1 MLKSLLL
8 FTNNIPK
15 IHRVLPKP
23 NKKLMPSLYKDLM
36 MKLLAPLKEAVNLK
50 VALVWLKSNVRVNNA
65 TLKKL
70 VANLLSLK
78 SNLRLNLR
86 SRLKPD

>member
-8 FTNNIPK
+8 FINNTPK

-23 NKKLMPSLYKDLM
+23 NKKLMTSLYRDLM
-36 MKLLAPLKEAVNLK
+36 MRPNAPLKEDVNLK
-50 VALVWLKSNVRVNNA
+50 IALVWLKSNVKVSYA
-65 TLKKL
+65 TLKRL
-70 VANLLSLK
+70 EASLLSHR
-78 SNLRLNLR
+78 SNLRQNLR